1 MGNETENE
9 NPQEN
14 NEKETEIEGQNKVSL
29 LEFLAPKINIGH
41 FQIIIFP
48 NFNQNISYQK
58 MLDQN
63 FEAKNW
69 RLWFCNF
76 LMVT

>member
-29 LEFLAPKINIGH
+29 LD
-41 FQIIIFP
+41 FQR
-48 NFNQNISYQK
+48 QK
-58 MLDQN
+58 
-63 FEAKNW
+63 
-69 RLWFCNF
+69 
-76 LMVT
+76 

>member
-1 MGNETENE
+1 MGNETEHD

-48 NFNQNISYQK
+48 NFHQNISY
-58 MLDQN
+58 
-63 FEAKNW
+63 F
-69 RLWFCNF
+69 
-76 LMVT
+76 

>member
-9 NPQEN
+9 NPQET

-41 FQIIIFP
+41 FQIKIFP
-48 NFNQNISYQK
+48 IFNQNISY
-58 MLDQN
+58 
-63 FEAKNW
+63 F
-69 RLWFCNF
+69 
-76 LMVT
+76 

>member
-41 FQIIIFP
+41 FEIKIFP
-48 NFNQNISYQK
+48 IFNQNIYYTGCPN
-58 MLDQN
+58 M
-63 FEAKNW
+63 FG
-69 RLWFCNF
+69 
-76 LMVT
+76 TG

>member
-29 LEFLAPKINIGH
+29 LEFLAPKINVGH
-41 FQIIIFP
+41 FQISIFP
-48 NFNQNISYQK
+48 NFNLNISYRVSQQVRD
-58 MLDQN
+58 MLN
-63 FEAKNW
+63 TIF
-69 RLWFCNF
+69 
-76 LMVT
+76 

>member
-1 MGNETENE
+1 MSKWQIIIKMGNETENE

-14 NEKETEIEGQNKVSL
+14 NEKETEIEGQNKVSW

-48 NFNQNISYQK
+48 NFNQNISY
-58 MLDQN
+58 
-63 FEAKNW
+63 F
-69 RLWFCNF
+69 
-76 LMVT
+76 